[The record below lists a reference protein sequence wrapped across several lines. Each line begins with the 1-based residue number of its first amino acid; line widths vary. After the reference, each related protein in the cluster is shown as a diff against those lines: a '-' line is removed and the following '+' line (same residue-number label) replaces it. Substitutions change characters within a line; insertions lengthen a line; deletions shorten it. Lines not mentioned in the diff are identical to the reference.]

1 MSFRKL
7 VLVTRAALAMVAGL
21 GIATSSWGAPPATN
35 PLAVSASVSQVCT
48 ITTTAVAFAAYDPV
62 VANASAALAAQG
74 TVVVTCTS
82 GSSTAVTIGLN
93 TGANNSGSI
102 RRMKDGANYLTYELY
117 QPSATTPSA
126 TCPGTIVWTTTAGA
140 GLLTPSGTTWGA
152 TSPQTFNVCG
162 VVPGGQ
168 NAVVGTGYADTVL
181 ASVNF

>member
-1 MSFRKL
+1 
-7 VLVTRAALAMVAGL
+7 MVAGL

-102 RRMKDGANYLTYELY
+102 RRMKDGANYLVYELY

-126 TCPGTIVWTTTAGA
+126 TCPGTIVWTTAGT

-162 VVPGGQ
+162 VVSAGQ
-168 NAVVGTGYADTVL
+168 NAVVGTGYTDTVL